1 MKKSLPQPQTE
12 ICTSDVDSITVR
24 GKDLSEELI
33 GKVDFIEYFYFLL
46 TGKEP
51 TQEQLFFL
59 NATLVAITEHGLVP
73 SNQVARMTYASA
85 PESFQAAIAAG
96 LMGCGSVVFGSSQN
110 CGELLAQL
118 IEQEKSGAGTPD
130 RIALDKLKTLRANKK
145 PVPGFGHP
153 QHINGDPRAQKLLA
167 LAKTHQVAGPHVQM
181 LETLEKHIPEIY
193 QRQLPINVSG
203 AIPAVMLDVGF
214 PPEALKGI
222 PLLARTAGLIA
233 HVYEEIQRPIGFLL
247 SKHANQSAE
256 YIGPDANEQKGGSK

>member
-1 MKKSLPQPQTE
+1 MKKNLPTPQTE

-24 GKDLSEELI
+24 GKNLSQDLI

-46 TGKEP
+46 VGDKP
-51 TQEQLFFL
+51 TEEQLFFL

-110 CGELLAQL
+110 CGELLNQL
-118 IEQEKSGAGTPD
+118 IEQAQQNSTD
-130 RIALDKLKTLRANKK
+130 TDDIALDTLKTLRANKK

-153 QHINGDPRAQKLLA
+153 QHINGDPRAEKILE
-167 LAKTHQVAGPHVQM
+167 LAKSHGIAGKHVQM
-181 LETLEKHIPEIY
+181 LEALERHIPEVY

-214 PPEALKGI
+214 PLEALKGI

-233 HVYEEIQRPIGFLL
+233 HVYEEVHRPIGFLL
-247 SKHANQSAE
+247 SKHANQASE
-256 YIGPDANEQKGGSK
+256 YIGPNADKEKEHS